1 MRSYVSTASVAR
13 SAPGSARPGT
23 SPAGAPGPASRLTPP
38 EPAPNDSIATGRLYV
53 IVTLVAS
60 VVVAIDQA
68 TKQLAVDALA
78 DAPFD
83 LIAGVLSLRLTLNPG
98 GAFGVLQG
106 VPGFFLV
113 ASIGIVIALLFW
125 VRHLEERRWAWPV
138 GMILGGG
145 IGNLIDRVLR
155 DTDGRVVDFIDL
167 HVWPVFNVADSAIV
181 LGVGVI
187 LLLMI
192 RSSSPEDGTSAG
204 EHTAP

>member
-1 MRSYVSTASVAR
+1 MLSCASTASVAR

-23 SPAGAPGPASRLTPP
+23 SPAGALRPASRLTSP
-38 EPAPNDSIATGRLYV
+38 EQAPNDSIAGDSLYAV
-53 IVTLVAS
+53 VVLVSS
-60 VVVAIDQA
+60 VVVVIDQV

-78 DAPFD
+78 DGP
-83 LIAGVLSLRLTLNPG
+83 INVIEGVLSLRLTLNPG

-145 IGNLIDRVLR
+145 TGNLVDRVLR

-167 HVWPVFNVADSAIV
+167 HVWPVFNAADSAIV

-192 RSSSPEDGTSAG
+192 RSPSPEDG
-204 EHTAP
+204 

>member
-1 MRSYVSTASVAR
+1 VPRLQASRGTHPLVGD
-13 SAPGSARPGT
+13 GSA
-23 SPAGAPGPASRLTPP
+23 
-38 EPAPNDSIATGRLYV
+38 EQAPNASISRARLYL
-53 IVTLVAS
+53 IVVLVGS

-68 TKQLAVDALA
+68 TKQLALDALA
-78 DAPFD
+78 DGPVD
-83 LIAGVLSLRLTLNPG
+83 VIEGVITLRLTLNPG

-106 VPGFFLV
+106 LPGFFLV
-113 ASIGIVIALLFW
+113 ASIGIVIAILFW
-125 VRHLEERRWAWPV
+125 VRHLEDGRWAFPV

-145 IGNLIDRVLR
+145 IGNLADRVLR

-192 RSSSPEDGTSAG
+192 RSPSPEDGTAG
-204 EHTAP
+204 ERPIP

>member
-1 MRSYVSTASVAR
+1 
-13 SAPGSARPGT
+13 
-23 SPAGAPGPASRLTPP
+23 LTPP
-38 EPAPNDSIATGRLYV
+38 KQAPTDSIARARLYV

-60 VVVAIDQA
+60 LVVAIDQA
-68 TKQLAVDALA
+68 TKQLAQDALA
-78 DAPFD
+78 DGPVD
-83 LIAGVLSLRLTLNPG
+83 LIDGVLTLRLTLNPG

-113 ASIGIVIALLFW
+113 ASIGIVIAILVW
-125 VRHLEERRWAWPV
+125 VRHLEERRWAFPV

-145 IGNLIDRVLR
+145 IGNLVDRVLR

-192 RSSSPEDGTSAG
+192 RSPSPPPKDGVATG
-204 EHTAP
+204 EHRPP